1 MSGKQK
7 QSTLGKFGFA
17 RSIQHCGEKVNRE
30 ISEFVNKTGIPCHM
44 CNKTFQTKQVLSSH
58 MGFKHGKYANRSCD
72 NPVSVIKKDTTSVSA
87 TTVLSEELTITT
99 DADISSAAPSNFSVT
114 TVSSFADSSTS
125 IATDLT
131 QGASISTT
139 MIDLVSEEPKGKQS
153 RIKHNA

>member
-1 MSGKQK
+1 
-7 QSTLGKFGFA
+7 
-17 RSIQHCGEKVNRE
+17 
-30 ISEFVNKTGIPCHM
+30 
-44 CNKTFQTKQVLSSH
+44 

-72 NPVSVIKKDTTSVSA
+72 NPVSVIKKDTISVSA

-114 TVSSFADSSTS
+114 TLSSFVDSSTS

-153 RIKHNA
+153 SIKHDA